1 MGALEPAKV
10 RSIVMLEDTH
20 TMEVVVDEENLAVAI
35 GRAGQN
41 VRLASELT
49 GWQINI
55 LTESEANEKRD
66 AEVARIREEFMTK
79 LDVDED
85 AANVLIDEGFSS
97 IEEIAYVPE
106 KELHAIEAFDSETVD
121 ELRQRARNKL
131 LSEAIA
137 REENLRQAD
146 KGLIELEGMDN
157 DLAAKLVANGVKTAD
172 DLGELAT
179 DDLVE
184 MTGIEEERAQK
195 LIMAARASWF

>member
-1 MGALEPAKV
+1 M
-10 RSIVMLEDTH
+10 
-20 TMEVVVDEENLAVAI
+20 
-35 GRAGQN
+35 
-41 VRLASELT
+41 
-49 GWQINI
+49 
-55 LTESEANEKRD
+55 
-66 AEVARIREEFMTK
+66 
-79 LDVDED
+79 
-85 AANVLIDEGFSS
+85 
-97 IEEIAYVPE
+97 
-106 KELHAIEAFDSETVD
+106 D